1 MVCVFVHVC
10 VERKR
15 RRSGSLIYFQALAHM
30 AVGAG
35 VSKPAGQAGDSGKS

>member
-1 MVCVFVHVC
+1 MYVWR
-10 VERKR
+10 EREGG
-15 RRSGSLIYFQALAHM
+15 SGSLIYFQALAHM